1 MKRISV
7 AMIATFLW
15 TMLLPLAANA
25 AEGAEVKSLPQPT
38 PNKLPRWRGFNLT
51 NKFQRDWNNGPF
63 EEDDFKLIHELGFN
77 FVRLPMDYR
86 VWTDRDDWTKFNE
99 PPLKEIDQ
107 AVEWGGKYGIHVLI
121 NFHRAPGYTVAS
133 PPEARSLWTD
143 AEAQRVCALHWAM
156 FARRY
161 KGVPNERLSFNLFNE
176 PANIEPA
183 VYVEVVKKIA
193 AAIRAED
200 PNRLIISDGLGW
212 GRHPIPELIPLRI
225 AQATRGYTPMDVTHY
240 KANWVSG
247 ADQYPLPQ
255 WPRLAAYGTLYQPGK
270 SDLSEEARRPLVIE
284 LPAAGNASMRVRVD
298 VVSSRAVLVAKADG
312 AVVWQKEYVCGPGEG
327 EWKKAVHQPQW
338 NTYQN
343 VYDRDYEFPLPDG
356 ARRVELAVTAGDWLR
371 LSEIGLKVGD
381 AQEHVLPLRADWDA
395 PPARVRFAP
404 GAKAVFQ
411 GQGMEDRQWLWET
424 LIVPWKEAQA
434 QGAGVMV
441 GEFGAFNQTPH
452 DVVLAW
458 MEDCLQN
465 WQKAG
470 WGWALWNFRGSF
482 GILDSGR
489 KDVDYEDFHGHKLDR
504 KMLDLLQKY

>member
-7 AMIATFLW
+7 AIIAAFLW
-15 TMLLPLAANA
+15 TMLLPLVGNA
-25 AEGAEVKSLPQPT
+25 AEIAAVEPLPTPT

-107 AVEWGGKYGIHVLI
+107 AVDWGGKYGIHVLI

-133 PPEARSLWTD
+133 PPETKSLWTD

-161 KGVPNERLSFNLFNE
+161 KGIPNERLSFNLFNE

-240 KANWVSG
+240 RANWVSG

-255 WPRLAAYGTLYQPGK
+255 WPRLAAYGTLATNQP
-270 SDLSEEARRPLVIE
+270 SE
-284 LPAAGNASMRVRVD
+284 
-298 VVSSRAVLVAKADG
+298 AD
-312 AVVWQKEYVCGPGEG
+312 
-327 EWKKAVHQPQW
+327 
-338 NTYQN
+338 
-343 VYDRDYEFPLPDG
+343 
-356 ARRVELAVTAGDWLR
+356 
-371 LSEIGLKVGD
+371 IG
-381 AQEHVLPLRADWDA
+381 
-395 PPARVRFAP
+395 
-404 GAKAVFQ
+404 
-411 GQGMEDRQWLWET
+411 
-424 LIVPWKEAQA
+424 
-434 QGAGVMV
+434 
-441 GEFGAFNQTPH
+441 
-452 DVVLAW
+452 
-458 MEDCLQN
+458 
-465 WQKAG
+465 
-470 WGWALWNFRGSF
+470 
-482 GILDSGR
+482 
-489 KDVDYEDFHGHKLDR
+489 
-504 KMLDLLQKY
+504 